1 MITRETIL
9 NIIEQAQNKSI
20 SIYLPTHKKGEE
32 VQQDPIRLKNLLRDV
47 ENDLIETGMKK
58 DEIDRLFEEPR
69 KLLDQPHFFWQH
81 GDRGLALFISEGYFE
96 YFRVPLD
103 FETQSL
109 IDNYFLITPLLPMIS
124 LEGTYCILALS
135 RRNIRLLKA
144 TRDTVAEFNLS
155 DTPTS
160 MEDFRQ
166 YDEYKK
172 SLSPA
177 PGGTAPG
184 GGGFHGWG
192 DVEFDQKEVE
202 NYLKLV
208 ENRVTEILRKRNDP
222 LILAGIDQ
230 AISLY
235 RKVNHYARLLEPVI
249 TGNPDPKSDE
259 ELRDEGWEVIK
270 SYFLQEMYQDMERFG
285 DLTGSDKQSED
296 LAKIVEGAYYGK
308 VDSLFIPIGEKRWG
322 RFDQKEEIVH
332 QSEDRKNGEHD
343 LINLAA
349 IKTLSQGG
357 NVYALMKDEM
367 PNNAAIAAIF
377 RY

>member
-1 MITRETIL
+1 MITRDTIL
-9 NIIEQAQNKSI
+9 NIIGQAKDISI
-20 SIYLPTHKKGEE
+20 SIYLPTHEKGEE

-47 ENDLIETGMKK
+47 ENDLADSGLKGRQIEKM
-58 DEIDRLFEEPR
+58 LEEPR

-81 GDRGLALFISEGYFE
+81 GEKGLVLFITDGYFD

-103 FETQSL
+103 FEAQYF
-109 IDNYFLITPLLPMIS
+109 IDNHFLVTPLLPMIS

-135 RRNIRLLKA
+135 RRNVRLLKA
-144 TRDTVAEFNLS
+144 TRETISEFNLEGA
-155 DTPTS
+155 PTS
-160 MEDFRQ
+160 MEEFRQ
-166 YDEYKK
+166 YDEYEK

-208 ENRVTEILRKRNDP
+208 ENTVTGILKKRNDP
-222 LILAGIDQ
+222 LIMAGIDQ

-235 RKVNHYARLLEPVI
+235 RKVNHYVRLLEPVI
-249 TGNPDPKSDE
+249 QGNPDPKSDE

-270 SYFLQEMYQDMERFG
+270 SYFLRDMYEDMERFG
-285 DLTGSDKQSED
+285 NLTGSDKQSED
-296 LAKIVEGAYYGK
+296 LTTIVESAHYGK
-308 VDSLFIPIGEKRWG
+308 VDSLFIPIGEQRWG
-322 RFDQKEEIVH
+322 HYDQEKDVVH
-332 QSEDRKNGEHD
+332 HSEVHKNGEHD

-357 NVYALMKDEM
+357 DVYALMREEM
-367 PNNAAIAAIF
+367 PNKASIAAIF